1 MTEAHAHVRSGS
13 NVFIAALDGE
23 IDIGNSA
30 ELEGRLGAL
39 LGDATDVV
47 VDLGGVRFMDSQ
59 GIAVVGRLSS
69 RIESAGG
76 RFAVVAPPSGVPRRV
91 LEIVDLGVQLFEDLD
106 DALAA
111 FGADVVSEEPIVG
124 EPLPPAP
131 GASPA
136 PA

>member
-1 MTEAHAHVRSGS
+1 MTESEVRVRSRSGVS
-13 NVFIAALDGE
+13 IAALDGE

-30 ELEGRLGAL
+30 ELEGRLDAL

-59 GIAVVGRLSS
+59 GVALVDHLSS
-69 RIESAGG
+69 RIEGAGG
-76 RFAVVAPPSGVPRRV
+76 RFAVVASPSSVPRRV
-91 LEIVDLGVQLFEDLD
+91 IEIVDLGVELFEDVDAALAAIGA
-106 DALAA
+106 DALA
-111 FGADVVSEEPIVG
+111 EEPIVG
-124 EPLPPAP
+124 EPLPPSP